1 MYNARRKST
10 KEVNV
15 SADNRLPA
23 DNSLSSE
30 CNSPAEYSDEFWM
43 RHALTLALRAQE
55 EGEVPVGAVLVLGN
69 EVIGEGWNRPI
80 RNNDP
85 TAHAEIMALRQGGQS
100 VQNYRLL
107 DATLYVTLEPCVMCA
122 GAMVHS
128 RIRRLVYGAN
138 DVKTGAAGSLVDIL
152 RHPGMNHQIEVS
164 AGILASACSH
174 QLSAFFRQ
182 RREQQKALK
191 QALRATE
198 DKI

>member
-1 MYNARRKST
+1 MSAAD
-10 KEVNV
+10 NV
-15 SADNRLPA
+15 SSDW
-23 DNSLSSE
+23 S
-30 CNSPAEYSDEFWM
+30 SPAEYSDEYWM
-43 RHALTLALRAQE
+43 RRALTLALRAQE
-55 EGEVPVGAVLVLGN
+55 EGEVPVGAVLVLDN
-69 EVIGEGWNRPI
+69 QVVGEGWNRPI

-138 DVKTGAAGSLVDIL
+138 DIKTGAAGSLVDIL
-152 RHPGMNHQIEVS
+152 RHPGMNHQIEVC
-164 AGILASACSH
+164 AGILASECSH
-174 QLSAFFRQ
+174 QLSTFFRQ

-191 QALRATE
+191 HALRAAE
-198 DKI
+198 DKS